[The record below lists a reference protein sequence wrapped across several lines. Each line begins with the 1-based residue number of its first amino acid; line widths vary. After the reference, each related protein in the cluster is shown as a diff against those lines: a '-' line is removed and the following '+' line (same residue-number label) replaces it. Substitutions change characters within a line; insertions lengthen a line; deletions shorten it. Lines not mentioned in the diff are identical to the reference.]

1 MRIGR
6 CCAKVIERIR
16 MEGERAL
23 VEHHVGC
30 GCIGM
35 RILLGRPREMG
46 ALEGGLVHVV
56 SMMREEKNSGD
67 EVGRSIAKL
76 AQYCE
81 WGTSRHVRSR
91 KILKI
96 QRQVHGLGV

>member
-6 CCAKVIERIR
+6 CGAKVIERIR

-23 VEHHVGC
+23 VEHHVSC

-35 RILLGRPREMG
+35 RVLLGRPREMG
-46 ALEGGLVHVV
+46 ALEGGLVHVA
-56 SMMREEKNSGD
+56 SMMTEGKNSED
-67 EVGRSIAKL
+67 EVGRSIVKL

-81 WGTSRHVRSR
+81 
-91 KILKI
+91 
-96 QRQVHGLGV
+96 